1 MPEAWKVP
9 HLVKG
14 LLTRVPPL
22 AAWRANRGE
31 HAAPPRYCYAVW
43 LRHLVLLAEH
53 GFRPAGARVAELGP
67 GASLGVGLAA
77 LLGGAVSYTG
87 LDVVAHAAR
96 QDLVA
101 ALEALAALLA
111 RGEPIPDEREFPL
124 LRPRLDGYAFPDGLV
139 DRSRVAA
146 RAAAAREALV
156 LGPGRWPAL
165 AYRAPWRLADLGPDS
180 LDLVL
185 SQGVLQSVDD
195 PAGVYRAMGAW
206 LRPGGLG
213 SHVLD
218 LGAAGT
224 APWWNGHWAYT
235 ERQWRVVRGRRP
247 YLVNRLPLGEHLALA
262 AQAGLEV
269 VRVVR
274 EEAPGALP
282 AEKLAAPFRGLDDA
296 ERRTRRATVVLRR
309 PA

>member
-1 MPEAWKVP
+1 MPQAWKLP
-9 HLVKG
+9 HLAKG
-14 LLTRVPPL
+14 LLTWAPPL
-22 AAWRANRGE
+22 AAWRARRGE
-31 HAAPPRYCYAVW
+31 HAAPARYCYAVW
-43 LRHLVLLAEH
+43 LRHLVLLAGH

-67 GASLGVGLAA
+67 GQSLGVGLAA
-77 LLGGAVSYTG
+77 LLCGAASYTG
-87 LDVVAHAAR
+87 LDLVAHAAR
-96 QDLVA
+96 QDLA
-101 ALEALAALLA
+101 ATLEALAALLG

-139 DRSRVAA
+139 DRSRIAA
-146 RAAAAREALV
+146 RTAAVQEGLV
-156 LGPGRWPAL
+156 
-165 AYRAPWRLADLGPDS
+165 AYHAPWRLDDLAPGS

-185 SQGVLQSVDD
+185 SQAVLQSVDD
-195 PAGVYRAMGAW
+195 PGGAYRAMRAW

-247 YLVNRLPLGEHLALA
+247 YLLNRAPLGEHLALA
-262 AQAGLEV
+262 ARAGLEV

-274 EEAPGALP
+274 EAAPGALP
-282 AEKLAAPFRGLDDA
+282 AERLAAPFRGLDDA